1 MASSYNPRSILIIIL
16 AAVLLIGCA
25 GATHPGLPSPVLA
38 TVTKTTSE
46 EKPELE
52 KYFQGFTGAFVF
64 YDLNN
69 NQTIRYQPANC
80 AERLLPAS
88 TFKIMNALIGL
99 ETGTIPD
106 ENYVIKWDGTQYD
119 NDTWNHD
126 QTLKTAMQNSVVW
139 YYQELARRVGMEKM
153 QKYLIAADYGNKDI
167 SGKID
172 SFWLLGGI
180 KISDDEQVSFLKK
193 LYQGNLPFSKRS
205 MNIVKKI
212 LVLDKTDA
220 YRLSGKTGFGHMGSV
235 NLGRFVGY
243 LEVNNNV
250 YFFATHIEST
260 EPEANGAKAQEITHN
275 ILQSFGLLP

>member
-1 MASSYNPRSILIIIL
+1 
-16 AAVLLIGCA
+16 
-25 GATHPGLPSPVLA
+25 
-38 TVTKTTSE
+38 
-46 EKPELE
+46 
-52 KYFQGFTGAFVF
+52 
-64 YDLNN
+64 
-69 NQTIRYQPANC
+69 
-80 AERLLPAS
+80 
-88 TFKIMNALIGL
+88 
-99 ETGTIPD
+99 
-106 ENYVIKWDGTQYD
+106 
-119 NDTWNHD
+119 
-126 QTLKTAMQNSVVW
+126 MQNSVVW

-250 YFFATHIEST
+250 YFFATHIESM